1 MTRSLALALVLVTV
15 RVAEAQTVDEHLARA
30 RAAQQANDL
39 EGAKREL
46 LAAYAIEARP
56 ELLFALGQVELN
68 LGHYEAAVDYYEQ
81 FIATDPAA
89 DQVSLA
95 QQAIGAA
102 RLRMS
107 EPPPAK
113 PAPPPPPPPRMRY
126 GPRWDLGETIIASL
140 GVVVG
145 VSGAL
150 VLRHGR
156 LLDYDETGT
165 QSEYEDRQSRSLLEQ
180 YAGGIA
186 IGIGA
191 AAVLGAFVH
200 WRLEDDELGF
210 EPVIEPNAA
219 GVVMSGRW

>member
-1 MTRSLALALVLVTV
+1 MTRSFAFALVLVMV
-15 RVAEAQTVDEHLARA
+15 RVAEAQSVDEHLARA

-39 EGAKREL
+39 EAAKREL
-46 LAAYAIEARP
+46 LAAYALEARP

-68 LGHYEAAVDYYEQ
+68 LGQYEAAIAYYEQ
-81 FIATDPAA
+81 FIATAPAP

-113 PAPPPPPPPRMRY
+113 PAPLPPPPPRMRY

-140 GVVVG
+140 GVVAG

-165 QSEYEDRQSRSLLEQ
+165 QSDYEDRQSRSLLEQ

-186 IGIGA
+186 IGVGA
-191 AAVLGAFVH
+191 AAVLAAIVH

-210 EPVIEPNAA
+210 EPVVEANAA